1 VKLSFYVEGLPN
13 FRKPDTLNK
22 SNLVFKKGKKVSTIT
37 DPAVLVSAGAAAVSA
52 ICALLAFLFSRKLS
66 RRDMVDLLKI
76 EILQVVSSVQ
86 GRDAWIKTAAL
97 SKMYDGGGVGPRTDR
112 LAGLLGSK
120 YQKKNGYGLS
130 LLL

>member
-1 VKLSFYVEGLPN
+1 MEEIIANLKDSALLSAWASV
-13 FRKPDTLNK
+13 
-22 SNLVFKKGKKVSTIT
+22 I
-37 DPAVLVSAGAAAVSA
+37 SA
-52 ICALLAFLFSRKLS
+52 ICALLTFMLYLFSRKLS

>member
-1 VKLSFYVEGLPN
+1 MEEIIANLKDSALLS
-13 FRKPDTLNK
+13 
-22 SNLVFKKGKKVSTIT
+22 
-37 DPAVLVSAGAAAVSA
+37 AWAAVISA
-52 ICALLAFLFSRKLS
+52 ICALFTFMVYLFSRKLS

-120 YQKKNGYGLS
+120 YQKKKWLWLIPVALEELKKAGYGN
-130 LLL
+130 LLGM